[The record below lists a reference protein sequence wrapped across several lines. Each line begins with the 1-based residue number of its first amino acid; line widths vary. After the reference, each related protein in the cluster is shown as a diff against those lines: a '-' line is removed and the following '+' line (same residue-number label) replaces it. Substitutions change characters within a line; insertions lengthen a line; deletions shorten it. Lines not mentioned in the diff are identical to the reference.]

1 MSQRIKSVL
10 FTIAALLAIFIP
22 TYIAIANYAIVGSWQ
37 NTLTGDQTA
46 LTIKD
51 SEGSTV
57 FNGKAG
63 EETTLALAKSLAQM
77 MENGTAL
84 RTAPTMD
91 EADVYTVT
99 AEISGKTREY
109 LCYYSAAGE
118 SSYLFDD
125 EANVCYEIKSEEMLP
140 FLQGFFYGETHE
152 TLSVPTLI
160 AAGNEIVPYYISW
173 LHKNEQ
179 GGYIPITNL
188 ATASEEATYPVNKTL
203 PLRFT
208 TEPDVATV
216 EITNGSDVV
225 YHGDY
230 ESFTGMS
237 FDGSAQLTIIIEA
250 KWIQSSERDYYGE
263 AKYHFYVNY
272 SAQPAFVISADKATV
287 GDYIA
292 ISVLNASSP
301 EDITLTSTPD
311 LGITPAFY
319 EDGDY
324 VRALIPFRT
333 DLSGGVY
340 QITVSTK
347 GAEETFEIT
356 LEERSTLS
364 RPYDAGTELINQA
377 HSPAALSEYEQ
388 LRQEIGN
395 TRSTTKY
402 FNGKFIDYRESSSIG
417 AILMLGYA
425 HTRTLITGDTY
436 RMDGVDFIIYQGT
449 EVPALNSGMVI
460 ATGQTAY
467 LGNYVIV
474 DHGLGLRTWYCHLS
488 EISVSVGDTVTS
500 AQAVGKSGSTG
511 FTTGSGVY
519 LICTIGETPIS
530 PDTLWSDGVVY

>member
-1 MSQRIKSVL
+1 MSQRIKSVCIL
-10 FTIAALLAIFIP
+10 IAALLAIFIP
-22 TYIAIANYAIVGSWQ
+22 TYIAIANYAVLGSWQ

-46 LTIKD
+46 LTVCD
-51 SEGSTV
+51 SEGNTV
-57 FNGKAG
+57 FSGKEG
-63 EETTLALAKSLAQM
+63 EENTLALTKELAKML
-77 MENGTAL
+77 ENGTAL
-84 RTAPTMD
+84 RNAPVMD
-91 EADVYTVT
+91 EADIYTVT
-99 AEISGKTREY
+99 AEIAGKSREY
-109 LCYYSAAGE
+109 LCYYSASGE

-125 EANVCYEIKSEEMLP
+125 EANVCYELKSAEMLP

-179 GGYIPITNL
+179 GGYIPLTNL
-188 ATASEEATYPVNKTL
+188 ATATEEATYPVNKNL
-203 PLRFT
+203 SLRFT

-216 EITNGSDVV
+216 EITNGSEVI

-230 ESFTGMS
+230 EDFTGMS
-237 FDGSAQLTIIIEA
+237 FEDSAQLTIVVEA
-250 KWIQSSERDYYGE
+250 KWERAEGRNYYGE

-272 SAQPAFVISADKATV
+272 SAQPAFAISATKATV

-324 VRALIPFRT
+324 VRALIPFPAS
-333 DLSGGVY
+333 LAGGSY

-364 RPYDAGTELINQA
+364 RPYDAGTELIRQA
-377 HSPAALSEYEQ
+377 YSSAAIEEYHKL
-388 LRQEIGN
+388 LREIGN
-395 TRSTTKY
+395 TRSQTKY

-417 AILMLGYA
+417 AILMLGYG
-425 HTRTLITGDTY
+425 HTRTLMNDETY

-449 EVPALNSGMVI
+449 DVPALNSGMVI
-460 ATGQTAY
+460 ATGQSAY

-488 EISVSVGDTVTS
+488 EVSVSVRDTVTA

-530 PDTLWSDGVVY
+530 PYTLWSDGVVY